1 MAPLVISPTRRQVL
15 GLLAGGAL
23 CPLLGHAPARAQDMM
38 FFRIGTGGAAGTYY
52 PVGALIAN
60 IISNPPGSRPCDKG
74 GSCGVP
80 GLVAVAQSSEGSV
93 ANIEDVNG
101 GFIESAFCQSDIV
114 FSAYHAYGLFEGRK
128 PLTNVRLIANLYP
141 ETVQILVR
149 ADSGITAIADLR
161 GKRISLDT
169 EGSGTLVDA
178 RIILEH
184 FGLAEGDMEVEYLQ
198 AGPAAAR
205 LREGTL
211 DAFFVI
217 AGTPTTS
224 VADLIAGGVAVILPI
239 PDTEAIELMVAY
251 PFFSLAVIP
260 EGTYP
265 GMPAVPT
272 LSVDAQWIV
281 SPMLEDD
288 LVYGITAALWN
299 ENSRKLLDSGHPAAR
314 QIKLANA
321 LQGAAIPLHAGARRY
336 YEEVGLDTALVP
348 LPEEGPPIPGES
360 PAAEVTDETAQ

>member
-23 CPLLGHAPARAQDMM
+23 SPLLGPGPARAQDMM

-93 ANIEDVNG
+93 SNVEDVNG

-141 ETVQILVR
+141 ETVQILVA
-149 ADSGITAIADLR
+149 ADSSIARIEDLKGR
-161 GKRISLDT
+161 RISLDA

-178 RIILEH
+178 RIILGH
-184 FGLAEGDMEVEYLQ
+184 FGLADDNMAVEYLQ

-205 LREGTL
+205 MREGTL

-217 AGTPTTS
+217 AGTPTAS
-224 VADLIAGGVAVILPI
+224 VADLIAGGVARLLPI
-239 PDTEAIELMVAY
+239 PDVRAIELMVAY
-251 PFFSLAVIP
+251 PFFSLAVVP

-265 GMPAVPT
+265 GAPAVST
-272 LSVDAQWIV
+272 LSVGAQWIV

-288 LVYGITAALWN
+288 LVYGITSALWN

-314 QIKLANA
+314 QIKLSNA

-336 YEEVGLDTALVP
+336 YEEIGFDLSTVALP
-348 LPEEGPPIPGES
+348 AETPPIPGAA
-360 PAAEVTDETAQ
+360 PAAPAEDAEQ

>member
-1 MAPLVISPTRRQVL
+1 MAPLIISPTRRQAL

-23 CPLLGHAPARAQDMM
+23 CPFLGSAPARAQDMM

-93 ANIEDVNG
+93 ANVEDVNG

-114 FSAYHAYGLFEGRK
+114 FSAYHAYGLFEDRK
-128 PLTNVRLIANLYP
+128 PLTNIRLIANLYP

-149 ADSGITAIADLR
+149 SDAGIATIEDLR

-178 RIILEH
+178 RIVLEH
-184 FGLAEGDMEVEYLQ
+184 FGLVDADMEVEFLQ

-217 AGTPTTS
+217 AGTPTAS
-224 VADLIAGGVAVILPI
+224 VADLIAGGVANLLAI
-239 PDTEAIELMVAY
+239 PDVAAIELMVAY

-265 GMPAVPT
+265 GTGSVST
-272 LSVDAQWIV
+272 LSVGAQWIV
-281 SPMLEDD
+281 SPMLDDD
-288 LVYGITAALWN
+288 LVYGITSALWN

-336 YEEVGLDTALVP
+336 YEEVGLDTSAVP
-348 LPEEGPPIPGES
+348 LPEETPPVPGQS
-360 PAAEVTDETAQ
+360 PSTGGQATE